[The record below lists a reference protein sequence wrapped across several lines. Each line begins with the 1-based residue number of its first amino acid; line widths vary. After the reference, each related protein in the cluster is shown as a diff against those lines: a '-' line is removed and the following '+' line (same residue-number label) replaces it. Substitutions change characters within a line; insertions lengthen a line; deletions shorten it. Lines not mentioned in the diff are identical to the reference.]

1 MRPEAQLPAGIPQ
14 GQGHVKIRDTGVLN
28 GGIFQRGVLIADGAA
43 GYHNVAGAD
52 IQINAAAGADA
63 DEGIRADI
71 GQLLHGDGRGRAAD
85 AGGAD
90 RNLHADMDRVF
101 KMSSNGLAPSRVSG
115 QEYIAAHIA
124 LGAVNMI
131 LLFCFLHSRFSFVEL
146 VQKV

>member
-1 MRPEAQLPAGIPQ
+1 M
-14 GQGHVKIRDTGVLN
+14 
-28 GGIFQRGVLIADGAA
+28 LIADSAA

-90 RNLHADMDRVF
+90 RNLLPKDGSGIDIVLPVHADMDRVL
-101 KMSSNGLAPSRVSG
+101 KMSGNGLAPSRVTG

-124 LGAVNMI
+124 LGAVNVI
-131 LLFCFLHSRFSFVEL
+131 LFFRFLHSRFSFVEL